1 MTVRRAVPDEAR
13 GIAEVQVGTWRVAY
27 RVAVSTI

>member
-1 MTVRRAVPDEAR
+1 MTVRRAAPDGAR

-27 RVAVSTI
+27 RVALSTI